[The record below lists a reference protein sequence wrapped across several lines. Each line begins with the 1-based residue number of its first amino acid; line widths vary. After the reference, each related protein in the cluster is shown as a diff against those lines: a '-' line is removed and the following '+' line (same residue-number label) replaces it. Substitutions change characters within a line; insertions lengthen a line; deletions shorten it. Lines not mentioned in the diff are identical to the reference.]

1 MIGID
6 ANVLLCALVNTT
18 DPAMTARAKRAISDN
33 APVFIN
39 TVVLMEFAWICRRN
53 YKMPRADIHEKLEAI
68 LLAPEFQF
76 AQRDIIV
83 RAVAGY
89 GSRMSDFADWLIGE
103 GNLDHGCESTLT
115 FDKGAA
121 KGAAFR
127 AVPA

>member
-18 DPAMTARAKRAISDN
+18 DPTMTARAQRAISDN
-33 APVFIN
+33 APVFVN
-39 TVVLMEFAWICRRN
+39 TVVLMEFAWICKRN
-53 YKMPRADIHEKLEAI
+53 YKMQRADIHEKLESI
-68 LLAPEFQF
+68 LVAPEFQF
-76 AQRDIIV
+76 AEREVIA

-103 GNLDHGCESTLT
+103 TNLEHGCDVTLT

-121 KGAAFR
+121 KGAAFK